1 MTEDSKRSERDA
13 IQRDARQVAG
23 TYRQMGRL
31 NGIAKTPADSRIAWR
46 ERVAV
51 LEGRRDRYRDKWG
64 VSLPHERLFNP
75 TGGVSQEWL
84 QEMVDA
90 VDVIVWQLDHE
101 F

>member
-1 MTEDSKRSERDA
+1 MRSSGTLGKWREPTARWGDS
-13 IQRDARQVAG
+13 
-23 TYRQMGRL
+23 MGS
-31 NGIAKTPADSRIAWR
+31 ADSRIAWR